1 MALTFYPYYP
11 NIEAKADG
19 FLILVANRT
28 TSVRGDGQ

>member
-1 MALTFYPYYP
+1 MALTFSLEPP

-28 TSVRGDGQ
+28 MSRQGDGQ